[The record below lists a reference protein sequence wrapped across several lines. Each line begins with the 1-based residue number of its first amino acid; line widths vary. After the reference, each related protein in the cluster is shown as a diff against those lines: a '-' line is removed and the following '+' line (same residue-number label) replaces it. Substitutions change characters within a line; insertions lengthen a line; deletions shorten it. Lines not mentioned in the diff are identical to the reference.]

1 MLVIDASVMIN
12 ALADDGEAGRAARK
26 AIMTDPAWIAP
37 AHMPSE
43 VAHVVSRL
51 VRQELI
57 TQTRGWSA
65 FEALTRAEI
74 ELADIRPLLPRIWE
88 LRGNIKAYDA
98 AYVALAEAEGCTL
111 ITGDAKLANLPVGIG
126 CDIRLV

>member
-12 ALADDGEAGRAARK
+12 ALADDGEAGRPARK
-26 AIMTDPAWIAP
+26 AIMTDPSWIAP

-43 VAHVVSRL
+43 AAHVVTRL

-57 TQTRGWSA
+57 TQTRGRSA
-65 FEALTRAEI
+65 FEALARAEI

-88 LRGNIKAYDA
+88 LRDNIKAYDA

-111 ITGDAKLANLPVGIG
+111 LTSDAKLVSLPVVVD

>member
-43 VAHVVSRL
+43 VAHVVTRL
-51 VRQELI
+51 VRQERI
-57 TQTRGWSA
+57 THTRGWSA

-74 ELADIRPLLPRIWE
+74 DLADVRPLLPRIWE
-88 LRGNIKAYDA
+88 LRSNVRAYDA
-98 AYVALAEAEGCTL
+98 ACVALAEAEGCTL
-111 ITGDAKLANLPVGIG
+111 ITGDAKLVSLPVVVD

>member
-12 ALADDGEAGRAARK
+12 ALTDDGEAGGAARK

-37 AHMPSE
+37 GHMPSE
-43 VAHVVSRL
+43 VAHVITRL

-57 TQTRGWSA
+57 TQARGRSA
-65 FEALTRAEI
+65 LEALAQTEI
-74 ELADIRPLLPRIWE
+74 ELADIRPLLPRIWQ

-98 AYVALAEAEGCTL
+98 AYVALAEVEGCTL
-111 ITGDAKLANLPVGIG
+111 VTSDVKLASLPVGVG

>member
-12 ALADDGEAGRAARK
+12 ALIDDGEAGRAARK

-37 AHMPSE
+37 GHMPSE
-43 VAHVVSRL
+43 VAHVITRL

-57 TQTRGWSA
+57 TRARGRTA
-65 FEALTRAEI
+65 FEALAQTEI
-74 ELADIRPLLPRIWE
+74 ELADIRPLLPRIWQ
-88 LRGNIKAYDA
+88 LRDNIKAYDA
-98 AYVALAEAEGCTL
+98 AYVALAEMEGCTL
-111 ITGDAKLANLPVGIG
+111 VTSDAKLAGLPVGIG